1 MVSFLYFLETK
12 ITKRLLPQLRQMPQP
27 IPKRIKEN
35 KPELCK
41 QTFNTLLV
49 DGSNILELSSLG
61 DKTISSSGTEIG
73 GIFQFFLQLKILL
86 QKGNFRYVYVFWD
99 GNNSGNLRYNLN
111 KEYKLNRDK
120 EFEDDDLSDYMK
132 EVNKKISNMYSYFKK
147 KQKDPVKLAEQ
158 KKHKEIFYWQ
168 RDIIME
174 MLEELFIR
182 QCVCDKTEADDFIGY
197 YVSHKKDNER
207 IVIVSNDRDLT
218 QLISEDVIVYV
229 QSLKTFVNT
238 KNHTDIMG
246 YNYQN
251 VVLKKILCGDA
262 SDNIKGIK
270 GLGEKTLF
278 NNFEEIKKRKVTLEE
293 VIEKASKINEQ
304 RISEKKKPLKWAEN
318 IVNKVTDGCQGEKIY
333 DINEKIIDL
342 HNPLMTDEAKE
353 VIEGM
358 MYAPIDPTDRTME
371 NLYNIIVKYDID
383 TLKDTTTFGNFFSEF
398 MYLIDKEKKNLPI

>member
-1 MVSFLYFLETK
+1 
-12 ITKRLLPQLRQMPQP
+12 MPQP

-61 DKTISSSGTEIG
+61 DKTISSSGKPIG

-99 GNNSGNLRYNLN
+99 GNSSGNLRYNLN
-111 KEYKLNRDK
+111 REYKLNRDK
-120 EFEDDDLSDYMK
+120 EFEDDGLSDYMK
-132 EVNKKISNMYSYFKK
+132 EVNNKISNMYSYFKK
-147 KQKDPVKLAEQ
+147 KQKDPVKLEEQ

-278 NNFEEIKKRKVTLEE
+278 NNFEEFKKRKVTLEE

-333 DINEKIIDL
+333 DINKKIIDL

>member
-1 MVSFLYFLETK
+1 
-12 ITKRLLPQLRQMPQP
+12 MPQP

>member
-1 MVSFLYFLETK
+1 
-12 ITKRLLPQLRQMPQP
+12 MPQP

-61 DKTISSSGTEIG
+61 DKTISSSGKPIG
-73 GIFQFFLQLKILL
+73 GIFQFCLQLKILL

-99 GNNSGNLRYNLN
+99 GRYGGSLRKKIYFD
-111 KEYKLNRDK
+111 YKANRDK

-147 KQKDPVKLAEQ
+147 KQKDPVKLEEQ

-168 RDIIME
+168 RDVLME
-174 MLEELFIR
+174 MLEELFVR

-278 NNFEEIKKRKVTLEE
+278 NNFEEFKKRKVTLEE

>member
-1 MVSFLYFLETK
+1 
-12 ITKRLLPQLRQMPQP
+12 MPQP

-61 DKTISSSGTEIG
+61 DKTISSSGKPIG

-111 KEYKLNRDK
+111 REYKLNRDK

-132 EVNKKISNMYSYFKK
+132 EVNNKISNMHSYFKK

-251 VVLKKILCGDA
+251 VVLKKMLCGDA

-278 NNFEEIKKRKVTLEE
+278 NNFEEFKKRKVTLEE

-318 IVNKVTDGCQGEKIY
+318 IVNRVTDGCQGEKIY

-383 TLKDTTTFGNFFSEF
+383 ALKDTTTFGNFFSEF